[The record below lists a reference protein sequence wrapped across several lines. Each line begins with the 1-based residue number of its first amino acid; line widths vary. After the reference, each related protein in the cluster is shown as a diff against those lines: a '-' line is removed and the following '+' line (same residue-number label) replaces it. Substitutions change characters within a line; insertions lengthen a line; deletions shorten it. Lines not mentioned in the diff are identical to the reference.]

1 MLVLEDI
8 MKNKKASRYLAFDAL
23 KGLKEAIVSV
33 DEFTAKET
41 FPYISEEERNE
52 MDILIYKSYL
62 RKEAIYISYYYKG
75 KIKEICDVV
84 CKIDAIHHRLFLMIH
99 GSIPFASITQ
109 LRLKDSI

>member
-1 MLVLEDI
+1 

-33 DEFTAKET
+33 DEFTAKEK

-75 KIKEICDVV
+75 KIKEIILEKKECYFV
-84 CKIDAIHHRLFLMIH
+84 
-99 GSIPFASITQ
+99 
-109 LRLKDSI
+109 

>member
-1 MLVLEDI
+1 ME
-8 MKNKKASRYLAFDAL
+8 NKKASRYLAFDAL
-23 KGLKEAIVSV
+23 KGLKEAIVSI
-33 DEFTAKET
+33 DEFTTKEK

-84 CKIDAIHHRLFLMIH
+84 
-99 GSIPFASITQ
+99 
-109 LRLKDSI
+109 

>member
-1 MLVLEDI
+1 

-33 DEFTAKET
+33 DEFTAKEK

-84 CKIDAIHHRLFLMIH
+84 CKIDAIHHRFFLMIH